1 MGNQGKGLGPE
12 RISAPN
18 LNKRFASDS
27 NFTLSMWLRPEA
39 VDHSFSV
46 GGSNLD
52 FDNAL
57 QTFAFGGATSTA
69 RKADANQWSH
79 LAIVASSSSSGILYA
94 DGEGTAF
101 TGASIAVGAL
111 STTNFDGLIDEV
123 RIYSRAMTEGEV
135 RLLGGRVFLDLSGN
149 RYHASSVGPD
159 FDMSAPGSGGSSS
172 NKPGAGPTMVCPAI
186 WGTATPMKTM
196 DIPPIGRMT
205 TVIWT

>member
-1 MGNQGKGLGPE
+1 MVNIANHSVWGTKGRALDLNGSVPLTLT
-12 RISAPN
+12 SA
-18 LNKRFASDS
+18 FASDS

-46 GGSNLD
+46 GGSNLN

-79 LAIVASSSSSGILYA
+79 LAIVASSSSSGILYV

-135 RLLGGRVFLDLSGN
+135 RLLGGRVFWIF
-149 RYHASSVGPD
+149 R
-159 FDMSAPGSGGSSS
+159 
-172 NKPGAGPTMVCPAI
+172 AI
-186 WGTATPMKTM
+186 
-196 DIPPIGRMT
+196 DIMLHRWVSIS
-205 TVIWT
+205 I